1 MDLMMIRRGLL
12 AQMAVSSLNYIKG
25 QFTAVQDENDQF
37 TLNFGKT
44 FSRYLIFIEATDS
57 AKSTIASY
65 TGGGR
70 KLYSTLAVYPGL
82 NFSNNLDNYKAC
94 FSYAPSTEA
103 FNREYSS
110 TNITLD
116 SSKAVFNCRALS
128 FNSPVSLYDGLTYD
142 YFIVEV

>member
-1 MDLMMIRRGLL
+1 MDMMQIRRGLL

-25 QFTAVQDENDQF
+25 QFTAVKDENNKF

-44 FSRYLIFIEATDS
+44 FSRYLVFIEATAS
-57 AKSTIASY
+57 AKSSIASY

-70 KLYSTLAVYPGL
+70 KTYSMLAVYPGL
-82 NFSNNLDNYKAC
+82 NFSNNLDDYKAS

-103 FNREYSS
+103 FNREFSNA
-110 TNITLD
+110 NITLD

-128 FNSPVSLYDGLTYD
+128 FNLPVALYDGLTYD